1 MPTMVSDKDARLNIK
16 ANLNRMLATRGIT
29 RTKLA
34 RITGDPLMTISVTV
48 AGKSTPNAALLA
60 RIAEAL
66 ETSVEVL
73 ISPPKNNLSEA
84 S

>member
-1 MPTMVSDKDARLNIK
+1 MVSDAEARLNIK

-34 RITGDPLMTISVTV
+34 QLTGDPLMTISVCV
-48 AGKSTPNAALLA
+48 AGKNTPNAALLA

-66 ETSVEVL
+66 DTSVDL
-73 ISPPKNNLSEA
+73 ILAPPRENLSEA

>member
-1 MPTMVSDKDARLNIK
+1 MVSDAEARQNIR

-29 RTKLA
+29 RTKLSQM
-34 RITGDPLMTISVTV
+34 TGDPLMTISVTV